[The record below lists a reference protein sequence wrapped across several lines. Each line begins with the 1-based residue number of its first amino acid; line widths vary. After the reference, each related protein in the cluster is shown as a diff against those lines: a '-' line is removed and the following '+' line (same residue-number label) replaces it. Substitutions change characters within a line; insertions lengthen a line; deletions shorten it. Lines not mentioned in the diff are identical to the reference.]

1 MITTLILRVE
11 DADDQLIELI
21 CTDQS
26 LPRAI
31 KFVADNF
38 KISIPYDLT
47 QWMGTH
53 VFLEYRCDN
62 GLNVNLTVGKTYF
75 THIAL
80 AASEFVNAS
89 SLASGKFVV
98 TEINIPLEM

>member
-11 DADDQLIELI
+11 DVDDQLIELT

-26 LPRAI
+26 LPRALT
-31 KFVADNF
+31 FVGENF
-38 KISIPYDLT
+38 RVSIPSDLT
-47 QWMGTH
+47 KWMGTH

-75 THIAL
+75 THISL
-80 AASEFVNAS
+80 AGSQMPNADA
-89 SLASGKFVV
+89 LASGKFVV
-98 TEINIPLEM
+98 TSINIPLEM